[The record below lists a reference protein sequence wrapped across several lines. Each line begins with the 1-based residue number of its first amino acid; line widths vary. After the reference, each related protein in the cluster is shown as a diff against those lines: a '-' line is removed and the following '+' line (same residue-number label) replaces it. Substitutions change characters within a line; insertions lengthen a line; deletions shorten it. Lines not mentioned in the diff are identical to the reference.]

1 MSEREK
7 RGEIVAYKDNRYSKS
22 NFLIGAKYKSSL
34 LENKIMAIS
43 LEKIQKKEF
52 FDEGEEGGLICE
64 IKASELRKLLD
75 ANSGSFYKQL
85 EPVAQA
91 MTSRT
96 IGMTDPDKREFEYIS
111 VINKAKYKD
120 GIFTIKYNSDLKKY
134 ISNLQNNFTI
144 LELTTMLKFKSVYS
158 FRLYE
163 LLRSK
168 AYYPKGEEREDNT
181 FLISFNLNELKL
193 DMGVVNADLDSVRRV
208 LNNQKAPDF
217 DLAVER
223 SPEKTFKTWYDFRR
237 KVLDVATVEINE
249 KTDMSVSYEAKKSGR
264 GAKVYGVDFTVSLG
278 NESKDDLKAEVV
290 DVKKKKAKL
299 TEAMK
304 DEFIDNLSDYIE
316 EALKVK
322 DLRSIAE
329 ASEYDMGTIENAYTL
344 LKKQNKEIDNV
355 VAWLIAAIQGGW
367 SNDEPVKRAA
377 GKSNSFS
384 NFESRDFDSDELE
397 VMHYFLDGRSVVDN
411 KITRGVMKK
420 LEKQGMKFVFDD
432 GYIIPDL

>member
-1 MSEREK
+1 MSERENK
-7 RGEIVAYKDNRYSKS
+7 EVIAYKDSRYSKS

-43 LEKIQKKEF
+43 LEKIQKKEY
-52 FDEGEEGGLICE
+52 FDAGEEGGLICE

-85 EPVAQA
+85 EPVALA

-168 AYYPKGEEREDNT
+168 AYYPKGEKKSDNA
-181 FLISFNLNELKL
+181 FLISFSLSELKL
-193 DMGVVNADLDSVRRV
+193 DMGVVNAELDSVRRE
-208 LNNQKAPDF
+208 LSNKKDPDF
-217 DLAVER
+217 DKAVEK

-237 KVLDVATVEINE
+237 KVLDVATNEINE
-249 KTDMSVSYEAKKSGR
+249 KTDMSVEYEAKKSGR
-264 GAKVYGVDFTVSLG
+264 GAKVYGVDFTVILG
-278 NESKDDLKAEVV
+278 AASNSGVTVEE
-290 DVKKKKAKL
+290 KKTRKTKL
-299 TEAMK
+299 TEDEK
-304 DEFIDNLSDYIE
+304 DEFIDNLADYIDE
-316 EALKVK
+316 RLKVK

-329 ASEYDMGTIENAYTL
+329 TSGYDMDKVKAAYEL
-344 LKKQNKEIDNV
+344 LQKQSADIDNV
-355 VAWLIAAIQGGW
+355 VAWIIAAIQGGW
-367 SNDEPVKRAA
+367 AEDEPVKRPS
-377 GKSNSFS
+377 GKSFS
-384 NFESRDFDSDELE
+384 NFESRDLKEDELE
-397 VMHYFLDGRSVVDN
+397 VMHYFMEGRSVIDSEL
-411 KITRGVMKK
+411 TRGVMEK
-420 LEKQGMKFVFDD
+420 LEAQGMKFVFDD